1 MEPSSIFFMLAIVIV
16 VLLFI
21 THPFYQTS
29 SPNNNEKQY
38 FDPLDETPEE
48 YQTVI
53 KNIREL
59 TTDFEQGKLS
69 ESDYAVQRQFLEA
82 EGLSLLE
89 QQKLVKKTN
98 LSKKQNVDREIEE
111 MIHKRRKVREEQTA
125 GFCPKCGTPVQKSD
139 QFCPSCGEP
148 THLYL

>member
-1 MEPSSIFFMLAIVIV
+1 MESSSIFFMLAIIIV

-21 THPFYQTS
+21 TQPFYRTG
-29 SPNNNEKQY
+29 SPIEHEKQY
-38 FDPLDETPEE
+38 FEALDETPEK

-53 KNIREL
+53 RNIREL
-59 TTDFEQGKLS
+59 TTDYELGKLS
-69 ESDYAVQRQFLEA
+69 EADYTAQRQLLEA
-82 EGLSLLE
+82 EGIRLLE
-89 QQKLVKKTN
+89 QQKLDKDSIS
-98 LSKKQNVDREIEE
+98 LKKQNVDREIEE

>member
-21 THPFYQTS
+21 TQPFYRTS
-29 SPNNNEKQY
+29 SPRGNEKQY
-38 FDPLDETPEE
+38 FEPLDETPEE

-53 KNIREL
+53 RNIREL
-59 TTDFEQGKLS
+59 TADYEQGKLS
-69 ESDYAVQRQFLEA
+69 EADYTAQRQLLEA
-82 EGLSLLE
+82 EGMSLLE
-89 QQKLVKKTN
+89 QQKLVKKT
-98 LSKKQNVDREIEE
+98 SSVKKQSVDREIEE

-125 GFCPKCGTPVQKSD
+125 GFCPKCGKPIQKSD

>member
-16 VLLFI
+16 VLLII
-21 THPFYQTS
+21 TQPFYRTG
-29 SPNNNEKQY
+29 SPSGNGTQY
-38 FDPLDETPEE
+38 FDALDETPEE

-53 KNIREL
+53 RNIREL
-59 TTDFEQGKLS
+59 TADYEQGKLS
-69 ESDYAVQRQFLEA
+69 ESDFTAQRQLLEA

-89 QQKLVKKTN
+89 QQKLVKKTSSAKN
-98 LSKKQNVDREIEE
+98 QSFDREIEE

-125 GFCPKCGTPVQKSD
+125 GFCPKCGKPVQKSD
-139 QFCPSCGEP
+139 QYCPSCGEP

>member
-1 MEPSSIFFMLAIVIV
+1 MEPSSVFFMLAIVIV

-21 THPFYQTS
+21 TQPFYRTGSPS
-29 SPNNNEKQY
+29 SNEKQY
-38 FDPLDETPEE
+38 FDALDETPEE

-53 KNIREL
+53 RNIREL
-59 TTDFEQGKLS
+59 TADFEQGKLS
-69 ESDYAVQRQFLEA
+69 ESDYSAQRQLLEA
-82 EGLSLLE
+82 QGIQLLE
-89 QQKLVKKTN
+89 QQKMVKKIS
-98 LSKKQNVDREIEE
+98 LPKKQNVDREIEE

-125 GFCPKCGTPVQKSD
+125 GFCPKCGKPVQKSD

>member
-1 MEPSSIFFMLAIVIV
+1 MEPSSVFFMLAIVIV

-21 THPFYQTS
+21 TQPFYRTS
-29 SPNNNEKQY
+29 SPKDNEKQY
-38 FDPLDETPEE
+38 FDALDETPEE

-69 ESDYAVQRQFLEA
+69 EPDYTAQRQLLEA
-82 EGLSLLE
+82 EGIQLLE
-89 QQKLVKKTN
+89 QQKLVKKVN
-98 LSKKQNVDREIEE
+98 SQKKQNVDREIEE

-125 GFCPKCGTPVQKSD
+125 GFCPKCGKPVQKSD